1 MFSAMNLR
9 ACFATANVFIGC
21 CCGVVFLE
29 SIVKLDPG
37 AGNLVTAGQFAFI
50 ALEGFVFT
58 SKFGTVKRVI
68 SLRDYGLLVAMFFL
82 TSVCNNYVFHLN
94 VPMTLHMIIRGG
106 SLISNMCLGTIILKR
121 QYRVKQYIAV
131 ILITLGIFICTYFSS
146 QAVGLGEGHD
156 DTTDEANIFWWLVGV
171 LLLVIAL
178 FISSYMGITQE
189 LLYRKHGK
197 CAREALF
204 YTHLLPLPAFLLMH
218 DNIKAHWTLAM
229 ETETCRFAWLGDM
242 VVPLLLLYL
251 FGNVLMQHLCIS
263 SVYFLTTECSSLTVT
278 LILTLR
284 KFVSLVFSIVYFRNP
299 FTIYHWLGTI
309 LVFVGTL
316 MFANVPSFPV
326 GRLRRNAVKSD

>member
-1 MFSAMNLR
+1 MNLR
-9 ACFATANVFIGC
+9 ACLATANVFVGC
-21 CCGVVFLE
+21 CCAVVFLE
-29 SIVKLDPG
+29 LIVKLDPG
-37 AGNLVTAGQFAFI
+37 AGNLITAGQFAFI

-68 SLRDYGLLVAMFFL
+68 SLRDYGLLVVMFFL

-121 QYRVKQYIAV
+121 QYRLEQYIAV
-131 ILITLGIFICTYFSS
+131 IMITVGIFICTYFSS
-146 QAVGLGEGHD
+146 QDVEVDKRHGDGDA
-156 DTTDEANIFWWLVGV
+156 EANIFWWLVGV
-171 LLLVIAL
+171 LLLVLAL

-204 YTHLLPLPAFLLMH
+204 YTHLLPLPAFFFMH
-218 DNIKAHWTLAM
+218 DNIKAHWTMAM
-229 ETETCRFAWLGDM
+229 ESETYRFEWLGGV

-251 FGNVLMQHLCIS
+251 IGNILMQHLCIS

-284 KFVSLVFSIVYFRNP
+284 KFVSLVFSIIYFRNP
-299 FTIYHWLGTI
+299 FTIYHWLGTV

-316 MFANVPSFPV
+316 MFANVLSLPV
-326 GRLRRNAVKSD
+326 GRWRRYAVKSD